1 MSYKE
6 VEHPLLRNE
15 VIDPLYNMLK
25 NVIDHFLKKHRD
37 VTNEE
42 LDVILNRMVAFH
54 RQQEI
59 HMYAFYIWD
68 LKKEEERLEKL
79 KKEKHDFIR

>member
-1 MSYKE
+1 MSYE
-6 VEHPLLRNE
+6 EEAHPLLRNE
-15 VIDPLYNMLK
+15 LIDPLYNMLK
-25 NVIDHFLKKHRD
+25 NVIHHYLKNHRD

-42 LDVILNRMVAFH
+42 LDVVINRTLAFH

-59 HMYAFYIWD
+59 HMYALYIWD

-79 KKEKHDFIR
+79 KTEKHDFIR

>member
-1 MSYKE
+1 MSYEE
-6 VEHPLLRNE
+6 VDHPLLRNE
-15 VIDPLYNMLK
+15 LIDPLYDMIK
-25 NVIDHFLKKHRD
+25 NVIHYYLKKHQE

-42 LDVILNRMVAFH
+42 LDVVLNRTMAFH

-79 KKEKHDFIR
+79 KAEKPEFYK